1 MLASC
6 SGVKGTHRGA
16 RDCSQSSLPVVL
28 RVTGVSVV
36 L

>member
-6 SGVKGTHRGA
+6 SGVKGTHLGA
-16 RDCSQSSLPVVL
+16 RDCSLSSILVVL